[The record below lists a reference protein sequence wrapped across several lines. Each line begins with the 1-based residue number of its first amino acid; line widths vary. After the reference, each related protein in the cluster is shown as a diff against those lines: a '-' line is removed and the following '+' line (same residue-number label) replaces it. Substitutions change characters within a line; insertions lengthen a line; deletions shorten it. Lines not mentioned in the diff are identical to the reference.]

1 MKEEDSIP
9 VLAAVCTQS
18 LGCVGALRVQ
28 RLLSTEPCGVWVKIG
43 VVGGEWVARIII
55 IVKGHKSVMVSVD
68 DIASTG
74 NLAKHL
80 FSLKESPIL

>member
-1 MKEEDSIP
+1 M
-9 VLAAVCTQS
+9 
-18 LGCVGALRVQ
+18 
-28 RLLSTEPCGVWVKIG
+28 KIG

-80 FSLKESPIL
+80 LSLKEPLIL